1 MSEHHIRH
9 PRPPRICEQCGAT
22 YECPRWE
29 NPGAWAARRYC
40 GQRCSA
46 AAARVRR
53 AEGRRDP
60 NDIIE
65 DVEWII
71 GTDQPI
77 NVAARVGLTLDGLR
91 DVLNRQG
98 RTDLADRLRLRESA

>member
-1 MSEHHIRH
+1 MT
-9 PRPPRICEQCGAT
+9 CEQCGAPIARRP
-22 YECPRWE
+22 YDSL
-29 NPGAWAARRYC
+29 NAWAARRYC

-53 AEGRRDP
+53 AETRRNP
-60 NDIIE
+60 AEIVE

-98 RTDLADRLRLRESA
+98 RTDLADRLRLRETA